1 MGYIIFMYIPRK
13 DNLIGNMFIII
24 NQPVNRPC
32 VLTNPYGFD
41 MVVAGS
47 MEKF

>member
-13 DNLIGNMFIII
+13 DDLIGNMFI
-24 NQPVNRPC
+24 NHPVNRPC